1 MKVQIE
7 THQIGL
13 KEPVSI
19 TVNLNSADKVD
30 EMTEKLTAFQIK
42 AMEVEQGDPD
52 SLKTVKQ
59 GLAVSKELRQLS
71 KQCVEFLTDTLKLT
85 AKQVQVMKRTLSSR
99 NDLMAQ
105 TGYVCGRMQYPDVDL
120 STAKDDEPK
129 KSPSAISDEN
139 SNKSE

>member
-99 NDLMAQ
+99 NDLMA
-105 TGYVCGRMQYPDVDL
+105 
-120 STAKDDEPK
+120 
-129 KSPSAISDEN
+129 
-139 SNKSE
+139 